1 MVFLPLRM
9 GHFARTIKDWWSSR
23 TPLTRHFIICI
34 VLTILVV
41 GLSFGITQTLILGD
55 VDDHVDLTGSTN
67 QQISLIGN
75 FADVDTTART
85 MTVDWY
91 PLPFNCSSPEMV
103 VNIFVDPNLLVA
115 SDNGPATASDD
126 PPTTP
131 IFQLNT
137 TEYCFGTIRN
147 SFTVFRTTAKLTGL
161 TSSGSKVKPRSLQAY
176 PFDVYF
182 SQISMF
188 ASLESTNESVGIFL
202 EKSFGIPMYV
212 TPFIITTLSNEHFRN
227 VDLTLDKA
235 ASGSIPDGVL
245 LSFTIKRSTA
255 VIGLV
260 MLILVANW
268 LVTVAFLWI
277 TVAAFMWDSE
287 IVTEMFVLPIGALF
301 AFTSV
306 RANLP
311 GAPAGFGA
319 VVDYYGILPNLALM
333 TLFSAV
339 LLIGVLYRRV
349 KVRSSSK
356 AKETDLELRSI
367 VEVPPPATVQESV
380 LQLRIA
386 LQTAVTEMQRVVTA
400 MEPQVPSRP
409 SP

>member
-23 TPLTRHFIICI
+23 TSLTRHFIISI
-34 VLTILVV
+34 VLTSLVI
-41 GLSFGITQTLILGD
+41 GLSFGITQSLILGD
-55 VDDHVDLTGSTN
+55 VDDQVDLTGSTN

-75 FADVDTTART
+75 FQDVDTTART

-147 SFTVFRTTAKLTGL
+147 SFSVFRTTVKLTGL
-161 TSSGSKVKPRSLQAY
+161 TSGGSKVKPRSLQAY

-188 ASLESTNESVGIFL
+188 ATLASTNESVGIFL
-202 EKSFGIPMYV
+202 EKSFGIP
-212 TPFIITTLSNEHFRN
+212 IN

-235 ASGSIPDGVL
+235 DSGSVPDGVL
-245 LSFTIKRSTA
+245 LSFTIKRSAA

-386 LQTAVTEMQRVVTA
+386 LQAAVTEMQRVVTA
-400 MEPQVPSRP
+400 IELQPPSR
-409 SP
+409 SSDSVERK